1 MENFIRYSDS
11 SSSHDP
17 SILQRLLGSSW
28 GDLFLA
34 VDSLFSRRDV
44 YGEDKNAKILFQV
57 DLPED
62 VVLGLPGS
70 IACFCCRIS

>member
-11 SSSHDP
+11 SSGHDP

-62 VVLGLPGS
+62 VELGLPGS